1 MTQNTARPRLLLQLQ
16 LFVHRQGKLSVLL
29 YLLASLLLVGSAVE
43 ISRGYWL
50 RKKLQDE
57 VVATEKKLQ
66 QLKLTVTHLP
76 KEQSPTDIL
85 SSMQKDKLV
94 ESDLNR
100 MFEIAFKNEIDLPQG
115 DYQWTMDPNTGYS
128 KFQITYP
135 VVGPYS
141 DIEKFVT
148 QVLLEMPWMSL
159 NTFDIKR
166 NRIGD
171 ADVNAD
177 LVFTMYFASKLNTGV
192 DTP

>member
-1 MTQNTARPRLLLQLQ
+1 MTQNTARPRHLLQLQ
-16 LFVHRQGKLSVLL
+16 LFFHRQGKLSVLL

-57 VVATEKKLQ
+57 VTTTEKKLQ

-76 KEQSPTDIL
+76 KEQSTTDIL

-135 VVGPYS
+135 VVAPYS

-148 QVLLEMPWMSL
+148 QVLLEMPWISL

-166 NRIGD
+166 NAIGD
-171 ADVNAD
+171 AEVNAD
-177 LVFTMYFASKLNTGV
+177 LVFTMYFGAKVNTGV